1 MSVEIP
7 GYKIMRILGRGGMAK
22 VYLATQEVFERE
34 VALKVMSKTLGEDPN
49 FSQRFFREAKI
60 VSKLVHPNIVTV
72 HDVGMHEGY
81 CFLSMEYVDGQDLKA
96 AVGGMTLRQ
105 KIRAVYDIAKA
116 LDYAGAKGYVHRDIK
131 PENIMFHSSDGRA
144 VLMDFGIAR
153 AAESDTQVTQVGTAI
168 GTPHYM
174 SPEQAKGK
182 RVDNRS
188 DIYSLGVVLFYTL
201 AGRVPFDAESAVA
214 IGIKHI
220 TEPVP
225 LLPDDYEQLQP
236 ILDRMMSKDVTK
248 RYQNAKELMAD
259 LDRLDMDRLDQHA
272 GYILPAVHQNTTLSQ
287 LAHSDEHEVESFEL
301 DSDGM
306 PTQAPAYDAYIH
318 HGLDDINDRTPILS
332 WLIAGIFVVGVVG
345 AFFYFKHPEYF
356 EPLVQRMAT
365 LTEESE
371 TDAELSDNN
380 NARPAIIDIAESGH
394 AEPSTTPQGSPA
406 TFASGTIKRNPPTTA
421 ATPKTALAPASS
433 TAGSRLTALR
443 QSIARLEK
451 GGASD
456 PAYVNELVVSY
467 REAMSLAPK
476 DAELRSSYTAL
487 RQQQLDKLV
496 NYADE
501 KGAGAALEKRVA
513 QTRALFPEV
522 KDKTFDAILAD
533 ANQRKKAMTLVLE
546 AQGYLKQ
553 NNLTKPAGRNALEFY
568 QRALALDPDNRDAKQ
583 GIAFIVT
590 KLVDSAEQKYQAN
603 QIASALEAAQTA
615 LQLAPGNAQARQLV
629 SKTSKV
635 VDRQAN
641 ITRLLDRANKKVQ
654 QGQLFTPAKQG
665 AFHDYKTVLSL
676 DPNNDVAQQG
686 VERVVDALSARMWQ
700 LVGSEQFTQAKELM
714 RLPLEEFG
722 DNQRVQSL
730 SSALEELIQGKS

>member
-7 GYKIMRILGRGGMAK
+7 GYKITRILGRGGMAK

-49 FSQRFFREAKI
+49 FNQRFFREAKI

-81 CFLSMEYVDGQDLKA
+81 CYLSMEYVDGQDLKA

-131 PENIMFHSSDGRA
+131 PENIMFHTSDGRA

-153 AAESDTQVTQVGTAI
+153 AAESDTQVTQAGTAI

-188 DIYSLGVVLFYTL
+188 DIYSLGVVFFYTL

-220 TEPVP
+220 TEPIP
-225 LLPDDYEQLQP
+225 LLPEDYEQLQP
-236 ILDRMMSKDVTK
+236 LIDRMMSKDVSK

-259 LDRLDMDRLDQHA
+259 LDALDVDRLDQLA
-272 GYILPAVHQNTTLSQ
+272 GYISPAVHQNTTLSQ
-287 LAHSDEHEVESFEL
+287 LAQSDEHDVESFEL
-301 DSDGM
+301 DEDGM
-306 PTQAPAYDAYIH
+306 PSQVPAYDAYVH
-318 HGLDDINDRTPILS
+318 HGLDDIKDRTPIFS
-332 WLIAGIFVVGVVG
+332 WLIAGLFVVGVAGV
-345 AFFYFKHPEYF
+345 FMYFKHPELF
-356 EPLVQRMAT
+356 EPLEKRLAALRTPTEAT
-365 LTEESE
+365 AGVNVDGVPEESVQPDVATGQE
-371 TDAELSDNN
+371 IKA
-380 NARPAIIDIAESGH
+380 
-394 AEPSTTPQGSPA
+394 SPTSLPKNDTEA
-406 TFASGTIKRNPPTTA
+406 LASGAIKRNVPPA
-421 ATPKTALAPASS
+421 KTVEQKPPSSDARLA
-433 TAGSRLTALR
+433 ALR
-443 QSIARLEK
+443 QTIARLEK
-451 GGASD
+451 ADLSN
-456 PAYVNELVVSY
+456 PAYLNELVVSY
-467 REAMSLAPK
+467 REALTLTKNDS
-476 DAELRSSYTAL
+476 AL
-487 RQQQLDKLV
+487 RTGYADLKQQEIDKLV

-501 KGAGAALEKRVA
+501 RGAGPGLDKRA
-513 QTRALFPEV
+513 RQLQALFPEIQKSV
-522 KDKTFDAILAD
+522 VDTVLAD
-533 ANQRKKAMTLVLE
+533 AKARKKAMTLVLE

-568 QRALALDPDNRDAKQ
+568 QRALSLDPSNHDAKQ
-583 GIAFIVT
+583 GIATVASR
-590 KLVDSAEQKYQAN
+590 LMASAEKKYQA
-603 QIASALEAAQTA
+603 QRLTSALASAKTAAE
-615 LQLAPGNAQARQLV
+615 LAPNDPKAQQLLNTIQR
-629 SKTSKV
+629 SL
-635 VDRQAN
+635 DRKASIQ
-641 ITRLLDRANKKVQ
+641 RLLDSANEKVQ

-665 AFHDYKTVLSL
+665 AFHDYQAVLSM
-676 DPNNDVAQQG
+676 DPSNTAAEQG
-686 VERVVDALSARMWQ
+686 LERVVDALSARMWQ
-700 LVGSEQFTQAKELM
+700 LVGAERFSQAKELM

-730 SSALEELIQGKS
+730 SLALEELIQGKS